1 MKIGIDCRLFGPK
14 DTGIGRY
21 VQNLVKE
28 LLLINPKIEFV
39 LFVRR
44 SFFQENFHLDLSKL
58 SSNIKFVNADL
69 PHYSWKEQL
78 FFPKIIAKEK
88 VDLMHF
94 THFNVPI
101 FYRGLFVVTIH
112 DLIKHF
118 FSGPSTTTRSY
129 LLYWL
134 KRLGYFL
141 VFRKAVFKSRLIF
154 APSNFVKQQLIEQY
168 NLPSSKVEVTY
179 EGVNQF
185 LNKVG
190 QKTSNKVLEKYQV
203 KKPYILYV
211 GNIYPHKNLDNLLTA
226 IGILNKKNRFTVELV
241 VICARNVFSQR
252 LSKKVA
258 QKGLKNFVKITG
270 YVSDKDLFLFYRN
283 ASCFVFPT
291 LSEGFGLPGLEA
303 MSLSCPVVCSNIPV
317 LKEIYQEGAL
327 YFDPKNPNDIAQ
339 KIKEVVTKKELSKIL
354 VKNGKEVVKKYS
366 WRKTANQTLNS
377 YFKVLKNENS
387 FSL

>member
-185 LNKVG
+185 LNKFS

-226 IGILNKKNRFTVELV
+226 IGILNKKIGFTVELV

-270 YVSDKDLFLFYRN
+270 YVSDEDLFLFYRN

-317 LKEIYQEGAL
+317 LKEIYQKGAL

-354 VKNGKEVVKKYS
+354 VKNGKDVVKKYS
-366 WRKTANQTLNS
+366 WQKTANQTLNS

>member
-58 SSNIKFVNADL
+58 SSHIKFVNADL
-69 PHYSWKEQL
+69 PHYSWREQL

-226 IGILNKKNRFTVELV
+226 IGILNKKIGFTVELV

-270 YVSDKDLFLFYRN
+270 YVSDEDLFLFYRN

-317 LKEIYQEGAL
+317 LKEIYQKGAL

-354 VKNGKEVVKKYS
+354 VKNGKDVVKKYS
-366 WRKTANQTLNS
+366 WQKTANQTLNS